1 MGSEDF
7 LEGIWRVQA
16 GDQAAEETLL
26 RENMP
31 LVAAI
36 ARRYQNCGL
45 AQEDMIQLGSIGL
58 LQALRRFDPTRGLC
72 FSTYAVPLI
81 AGEIRRFLRDD
92 GMVKFSREAKSLA
105 LQIERVRRE
114 QGDLTVEEL
123 SKRLNVPLEDVTA
136 ALASRT
142 AALSLDAPT
151 DDDGADLKTFL
162 GSADADT
169 EQDALRRVELRELF
183 AVLSERE
190 RQVLFLRYFQDR
202 TQNEVGKRLGLSQV
216 QISRIEKKA
225 LLRHTRGYH
234 SPVHSALLKAWTG
247 TILRNPRLQAG
258 EEDPAESYN
267 PFRCWLRG
275 SCG

>member
-1 MGSEDF
+1 VGSEDF
-7 LEGIWRVQA
+7 LEGIRRVQA
-16 GDQAAEETLL
+16 GDQAVEEALL

-58 LQALRRFDPTRGLC
+58 LQALRRFDPDRGLC

-92 GMVKFSREAKSLA
+92 GMVKFSRETKSLA

-123 SKRLNVPLEDVTA
+123 SKVLHVPLEDITA

-151 DDDGADLKTFL
+151 DEDGADLQTFL

-190 RQVLFLRYFQDR
+190 RQVLFMRYFQDR

-225 LLRHTRGYH
+225 LLRMRQQGE
-234 SPVHSALLKAWTG
+234 KA
-247 TILRNPRLQAG
+247 
-258 EEDPAESYN
+258 
-267 PFRCWLRG
+267 
-275 SCG
+275 

>member
-1 MGSEDF
+1 MGTEEF
-7 LEGIWRVQA
+7 LDGIRRVQQ
-16 GDQAAEETLL
+16 GDRAAEEALL
-26 RENMP
+26 RENLP

-92 GMVKFSREAKSLA
+92 GMVKFSRETKSLA
-105 LQIERVRRE
+105 LKIERIRRE
-114 QGDLTVEEL
+114 QGDLTVAEL
-123 SKRLNVPLEDVTA
+123 SSLLQVPPEDITA

-142 AALSLDAPT
+142 GALSLDAPT
-151 DDDGADLKTFL
+151 DEDGADLQTFL
-162 GSADADT
+162 GSADANT
-169 EQDALRRVELRELF
+169 EKDALRRAELRELF

-190 RQVLFLRYFQDR
+190 RQVLFMRYFQDR
-202 TQNEVGKRLGLSQV
+202 TQSEVGQRLGLSQV

-225 LLRHTRGYH
+225 LLRMRQQGE
-234 SPVHSALLKAWTG
+234 KA
-247 TILRNPRLQAG
+247 
-258 EEDPAESYN
+258 
-267 PFRCWLRG
+267 
-275 SCG
+275 

>member
-7 LEGIWRVQA
+7 LEGIRRVQA
-16 GDQAAEETLL
+16 GDRGAEEALL

-92 GMVKFSREAKSLA
+92 GMVKFSRETKSLA

-123 SKRLNVPLEDVTA
+123 SKVLHVPLEDITA

-142 AALSLDAPT
+142 ATLSLDAPT
-151 DDDGADLKTFL
+151 DEDGADLQTFL

-190 RQVLFLRYFQDR
+190 RQVLFMRYFQDR

-225 LLRHTRGYH
+225 LLRMRQQGE
-234 SPVHSALLKAWTG
+234 KA
-247 TILRNPRLQAG
+247 
-258 EEDPAESYN
+258 
-267 PFRCWLRG
+267 
-275 SCG
+275 

>member
-7 LEGIWRVQA
+7 LENIRRVQA
-16 GDQAAEETLL
+16 GDKTAEETLL

-58 LQALRRFDPTRGLC
+58 MQALRRFDPTRGLC

-92 GMVKFSREAKSLA
+92 GMVKFSRESKSLA
-105 LQIERVRRE
+105 LRIERVRRE

-123 SKRLNVPLEDVTA
+123 SKRLNAPAEDVTA

-151 DDDGADLKTFL
+151 DEDGTDLQAFL

-169 EQDALRRVELRELF
+169 EKDALRRVELRELF
-183 AVLSERE
+183 AILSERE

-225 LLRHTRGYH
+225 LLRMRQQGE
-234 SPVHSALLKAWTG
+234 KA
-247 TILRNPRLQAG
+247 
-258 EEDPAESYN
+258 
-267 PFRCWLRG
+267 
-275 SCG
+275 

>member
-1 MGSEDF
+1 MGTEAF
-7 LEGIWRVQA
+7 LDGIRRVQA
-16 GDQAAEETLL
+16 GDKAAEEALL

-45 AQEDMIQLGSIGL
+45 GQEDMIQLGSIGL
-58 LQALRRFDPTRGLC
+58 LQALRRFDPDRGLC

-81 AGEIRRFLRDD
+81 AGEIRRCLRDD
-92 GMVKFSREAKSLA
+92 GMVKFSRETKSLA
-105 LQIERVRRE
+105 LRIERIRQE

-123 SKRLNVPLEDVTA
+123 SKALNVPLEDITA

-142 AALSLDAPT
+142 GALSLDAPT
-151 DDDGADLKTFL
+151 DEDGAELHSFL

-190 RQVLFLRYFQDR
+190 RQVLFMRYFQDR

-225 LLRHTRGYH
+225 LLRMRQQGE
-234 SPVHSALLKAWTG
+234 KA
-247 TILRNPRLQAG
+247 
-258 EEDPAESYN
+258 
-267 PFRCWLRG
+267 
-275 SCG
+275 

>member
-7 LEGIWRVQA
+7 LDGIRRVQA
-16 GDQAAEETLL
+16 GDRGAEEALL
-26 RENMP
+26 RENLP

-45 AQEDMIQLGSIGL
+45 GQEDMMQLGSIGL
-58 LQALRRFDPTRGLC
+58 LQALRRFDPDRGLC

-92 GMVKFSREAKSLA
+92 GMVKFSRETKSLA

-123 SKRLNVPLEDVTA
+123 SKKLKVPLEDITA
-136 ALASRT
+136 ALASRA

-151 DDDGADLKTFL
+151 DEDGTDLQSFL
-162 GSADADT
+162 GKADADT
-169 EQDALRRVELRELF
+169 EKDALRRVELRELL

-190 RQVLFLRYFQDR
+190 RQVLFLRYFRDR

-225 LLRHTRGYH
+225 LLRMRQQGE
-234 SPVHSALLKAWTG
+234 KA
-247 TILRNPRLQAG
+247 
-258 EEDPAESYN
+258 
-267 PFRCWLRG
+267 
-275 SCG
+275 

>member
-7 LEGIWRVQA
+7 LEGIRRVQA
-16 GDQAAEETLL
+16 GDRGAEEALL

-58 LQALRRFDPTRGLC
+58 LQALRRFDPSRGLC

-123 SKRLNVPLEDVTA
+123 SQQLNVSQEDIAT

-142 AALSLDAPT
+142 GALSLDAPT
-151 DDDGADLKTFL
+151 DEDGTDLQSFL
-162 GSADADT
+162 GNANADT
-169 EQDALRRVELRELF
+169 EREALRRAELSELF
-183 AVLSERE
+183 AILTERE
-190 RQVLFLRYFQDR
+190 RQVLFLRYFRDR
-202 TQNEVGKRLGLSQV
+202 TQSEVGERLGLSQV

-225 LLRHTRGYH
+225 LLRMRQQGE
-234 SPVHSALLKAWTG
+234 KA
-247 TILRNPRLQAG
+247 
-258 EEDPAESYN
+258 
-267 PFRCWLRG
+267 
-275 SCG
+275 

>member
-1 MGSEDF
+1 MGTEDF
-7 LEGIWRVQA
+7 LQSIRRVQA
-16 GDQAAEETLL
+16 GDRRAEEALL

-45 AQEDMIQLGSIGL
+45 NQEDMMQLGSIGL
-58 LQALRRFDPTRGLC
+58 LQALRRFDPDRGLC

-92 GMVKFSREAKSLA
+92 GMVKFSRETKSLA
-105 LQIERVRRE
+105 IQIERIRRE
-114 QGDLTVEEL
+114 QGDLTLEEL
-123 SKRLNVPLEDVTA
+123 SARLRVPAEDIAA

-142 AALSLDAPT
+142 AALSLDAPA
-151 DDDGADLKTFL
+151 DEDGADLQTFL

-169 EQDALRRVELRELF
+169 EKDALRRVELRELF
-183 AVLSERE
+183 SVLSERE

-202 TQNEVGKRLGLSQV
+202 TQQEVGRRLGLSQV

-225 LLRHTRGYH
+225 LLRMRQQGE
-234 SPVHSALLKAWTG
+234 KA
-247 TILRNPRLQAG
+247 
-258 EEDPAESYN
+258 
-267 PFRCWLRG
+267 
-275 SCG
+275 

>member
-7 LEGIWRVQA
+7 LEGIRRVQA
-16 GDQAAEETLL
+16 GDRGAEEALL

-92 GMVKFSREAKSLA
+92 GMVKFSRETKSLA

-123 SKRLNVPLEDVTA
+123 SKRLNVPLEDITA

-151 DDDGADLKTFL
+151 DGDGADLQTFL
-162 GSADADT
+162 GNANADT
-169 EQDALRRVELRELF
+169 EKDALRRMELRELF

-190 RQVLFLRYFQDR
+190 RQVLFMRYFQDR

-225 LLRHTRGYH
+225 LLRMRQQGE
-234 SPVHSALLKAWTG
+234 KA
-247 TILRNPRLQAG
+247 
-258 EEDPAESYN
+258 
-267 PFRCWLRG
+267 
-275 SCG
+275 

>member
-1 MGSEDF
+1 MGTEAF
-7 LEGIWRVQA
+7 LDGIRRVQA
-16 GDQAAEETLL
+16 GDRAAEEALL

-45 AQEDMIQLGSIGL
+45 GQEDMIQLGSIGL
-58 LQALRRFDPTRGLC
+58 LQALRRFDPDRGLC

-92 GMVKFSREAKSLA
+92 GMVKFSRETKSLA
-105 LQIERVRRE
+105 LRIERIRQE
-114 QGDLTVEEL
+114 QGNLTVEEL
-123 SKRLNVPLEDVTA
+123 SKALNVPLEDITA

-142 AALSLDAPT
+142 GALSLDAPT
-151 DDDGADLKTFL
+151 DEDGAELHSFL

-190 RQVLFLRYFQDR
+190 RQVLFMRYFQDR

-225 LLRHTRGYH
+225 LLRMR
-234 SPVHSALLKAWTG
+234 
-247 TILRNPRLQAG
+247 QQG
-258 EEDPAESYN
+258 EEA
-267 PFRCWLRG
+267 
-275 SCG
+275 

>member
-1 MGSEDF
+1 MGTESF
-7 LEGIWRVQA
+7 LENIRRVQA
-16 GDQAAEETLL
+16 GDKAAEEALL

-45 AQEDMIQLGSIGL
+45 GQEDMLQLGSIGL
-58 LQALRRFDPTRGLC
+58 LQALRRFDPDRGLC

-105 LQIERVRRE
+105 LKIERIRRE

-123 SKRLNVPLEDVTA
+123 SQQLNVSQEDIAT

-142 AALSLDAPT
+142 GALSLDAPT
-151 DDDGADLKTFL
+151 DEDGTDLQSFL
-162 GSADADT
+162 GSANADT
-169 EQDALRRVELRELF
+169 EREALRRAELSELF
-183 AVLSERE
+183 AILTERE
-190 RQVLFLRYFQDR
+190 RQVLFLRYFRDR
-202 TQNEVGKRLGLSQV
+202 TQSEVGERLGLSQV

-225 LLRHTRGYH
+225 LLRMRQQGE
-234 SPVHSALLKAWTG
+234 KA
-247 TILRNPRLQAG
+247 
-258 EEDPAESYN
+258 
-267 PFRCWLRG
+267 
-275 SCG
+275 

>member
-7 LEGIWRVQA
+7 LESIRRVQA
-16 GDQAAEETLL
+16 GDRGAEEALL

-45 AQEDMIQLGSIGL
+45 AQEDMLQLGSIGL
-58 LQALRRFDPTRGLC
+58 LQALRRFDPSRGLC

-92 GMVKFSREAKSLA
+92 GMVKFSRETKSLA

-114 QGDLTVEEL
+114 RGDLTLAEL
-123 SKRLNVPLEDVTA
+123 SKALHVPLEDITA

-151 DDDGADLKTFL
+151 DEDGADLQTFL

-169 EQDALRRVELRELF
+169 EKDALQRVELRELF
-183 AVLSERE
+183 SVLTERE
-190 RQVLFLRYFQDR
+190 QQVLFMRYFQDR

-225 LLRHTRGYH
+225 LLRMRQQGE
-234 SPVHSALLKAWTG
+234 KA
-247 TILRNPRLQAG
+247 
-258 EEDPAESYN
+258 
-267 PFRCWLRG
+267 
-275 SCG
+275 